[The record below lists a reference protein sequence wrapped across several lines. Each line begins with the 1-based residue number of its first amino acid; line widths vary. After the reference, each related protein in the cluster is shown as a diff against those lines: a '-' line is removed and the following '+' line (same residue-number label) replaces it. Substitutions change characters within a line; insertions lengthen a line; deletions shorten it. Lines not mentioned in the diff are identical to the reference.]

1 MLIFWAKFTSKGIID
16 QKQKKVDI
24 TIFKFCIFELVWVP
38 NFSLNY
44 DNSEFSDQIYSR
56 SAFSV

>member
-1 MLIFWAKFTSKGIID
+1 MLIFWAKFTPKGITGR
-16 QKQKKVDI
+16 KQKKVGI
-24 TIFKFCIFELVWVP
+24 TIFKFCIFELVWVS